1 MHIFSADRHTFVFA
15 FQEVRV
21 SYFFD
26 KESVMKEIPRSLKK
40 HEEYLRSTDKPAVEI
55 TFLFIRSREF
65 SHMMYAVVKKAEV
78 V

>member
-1 MHIFSADRHTFVFA
+1 M
-15 FQEVRV
+15 

-26 KESVMKEIPRSLKK
+26 KESVMKEIPRSLK
-40 HEEYLRSTDKPAVEI
+40 STDKPAVEI

-65 SHMMYAVVKKAEV
+65 SHMMYAIVNKAEV

>member
-1 MHIFSADRHTFVFA
+1 M
-15 FQEVRV
+15 

-40 HEEYLRSTDKPAVEI
+40 HEGYLGSTDKPAVEV

-65 SHMMYAVVKKAEV
+65 SHMMYAVVNKAEV